1 MIVHVLKDSSSP
13 TGALAL
19 SPRPLMLDTDLHLL
33 PSFKYLFHICTGIT
47 RDPKSPNCQTVILVT
62 YQKCVS
68 VFPERNDK
76 IKLYTLKKKPSFK
89 WFSSGATTH
98 GSSIFP
104 KRLLFH
110 LLLMLPLVLVNR
122 MYIEYFF
129 QLNNTTTFLSDEI
142 LKLVLYMP
150 CLVVKHISSK
160 YLLLITLF

>member
-1 MIVHVLKDSSSP
+1 MVLFRCD
-13 TGALAL
+13 
-19 SPRPLMLDTDLHLL
+19 DTRFQHL
-33 PSFKYLFHICTGIT
+33 
-47 RDPKSPNCQTVILVT
+47 
-62 YQKCVS
+62 
-68 VFPERNDK
+68 
-76 IKLYTLKKKPSFK
+76 
-89 WFSSGATTH
+89 
-98 GSSIFP
+98 P

-110 LLLMLPLVLVNR
+110 LLLMLPLILVNR